1 MSPYRDPRAPGGRQ
15 NRPSRKQRKGTGS
28 TSTSGRGTG
37 ASETSDA
44 HVSGGVRLQ
53 KVLAEAGLGS
63 RRACEQL
70 ILDGRVE
77 VDGNVVTELGT
88 RIDPETQSVYV
99 DTLRIATQN
108 SKVYLVLNKP
118 KGVVS
123 TMKDP
128 EGRPCL
134 ADYTNDRT
142 DRLFHVGRLD
152 TETEGLI
159 LLTNDG
165 ELSNRLAH
173 PRYSVPKTYLAQVKG
188 QLAKDASARLKA
200 GIELDD
206 GFVKVDDLKLVDST
220 PGRSVVEVTLHSGKN
235 RVVRR
240 LFKEIGNPVERLVRI
255 QFGPIALAEQRQG
268 KIRPLRTDEVGAL
281 FEAVGL

>member
-1 MSPYRDPRAPGGRQ
+1 MSPYRDPRAPGGRS
-15 NRPSRKQRKGTGS
+15 NRPSRKQRASTGAK
-28 TSTSGRGTG
+28 GRG
-37 ASETSDA
+37 ETSDA

-77 VDGNVVTELGT
+77 VDGSVVTELGT
-88 RIDPETQSVYV
+88 RIDPDTQSVYV
-99 DTLRIATQN
+99 DTLRISTSPQ
-108 SKVYLVLNKP
+108 KIYLALNKP
-118 KGVVS
+118 AGVVS

-128 EGRPCL
+128 EGRKSL
-134 ADYTNDRT
+134 ADYVGNRAE
-142 DRLFHVGRLD
+142 RIFHVGRLD
-152 TETEGLI
+152 TDTEGLI

-173 PRYSVPKTYLAQVKG
+173 PRYEIPKTYLAQVKG

-206 GFVKVDDLKLVDST
+206 GIVKVDEFRLVDST
-220 PGRSVVEVTLHSGKN
+220 PGRSVVELTLHSGRN

-240 LFKEIGNPVERLVRI
+240 LLAAIGNPVERLVRTK
-255 QFGPIALAEQRQG
+255 FGPISLAEQRQG
-268 KIRPLRTDEVGAL
+268 KIRPLRSDEVGEL
-281 FEAVGL
+281 FEAVDL

>member
-1 MSPYRDPRAPGGRQ
+1 MSPYRDHRAPGGRQ
-15 NRPSRKQRKGTGS
+15 NRPTRKQRASTASKGAEKHGQ
-28 TSTSGRGTG
+28 G
-37 ASETSDA
+37 AGQVSDA

-70 ILDGRVE
+70 IVDGRVE
-77 VDGNVVTELGT
+77 VDGQIVTELGT

-99 DTLRIATQN
+99 DTVRISTQTK
-108 SKVYLVLNKP
+108 KVYLVLNKP
-118 KGVVS
+118 AGVVS
-123 TMKDP
+123 TMSDP

-134 ADYTNDRT
+134 ADYVRNNTE
-142 DRLFHVGRLD
+142 RLFHVGRLD

-173 PRYSVPKTYLAQVKG
+173 PRYEVPKTYLAKVKG
-188 QLAKDASARLKA
+188 QLAKDAGAILKA
-200 GIELDD
+200 GIDLED
-206 GFVKVDDLKLVDST
+206 GFVKVDEFKLVDST
-220 PGRSVVEVTLHSGKN
+220 PGKSVVELTLHSGRN
-235 RVVRR
+235 RIVRR
-240 LFKEIGNPVERLVRI
+240 LLDEIGHPVERLVRLR
-255 QFGPIALAEQRQG
+255 FGPVVLDEQKQG
-268 KIRPLRTDEVGAL
+268 KIRPLRSDEVGAL